1 MNQIVPK
8 LIHQSSFPPP
18 CYAPGDLWQ
27 LALTELRQQMTKAT
41 FNTWLVDSYVLADAS
56 TPIFWI
62 VVVRNEY
69 ASEWLTYRLC
79 PVVVRTVGG
88 LLGNEVTICFI
99 PRPMRKRYYEPFG
112 RPPARISGPI

>member
-1 MNQIVPK
+1 MKRLLQQPVVP
-8 LIHQSSFPPP
+8 LCARTPD
-18 CYAPGDLWQ
+18 DLWR
-27 LALTELRQQMTKAT
+27 LALTELRHQMTKAT
-41 FNTWLVDSYVLADAS
+41 FNTWLADSYVLADAS

-79 PVVVRTVGG
+79 PVVVSTVGG

-99 PRPMRKRYYEPFG
+99 PRPMRKRCYEPFG